1 VLEFHFAENPY
12 FEDKILMKTYHLAKH
27 ELFGDIMFD
36 RVEATEIRWKGD
48 KNLTVKKVTK
58 QQNQGKRR
66 GRRGGKFQ
74 PSGKPVIVEEPCM
87 SFFNF
92 FSPSALF
99 GPMEDSEELDDEDKE
114 SLLEADYELGISVRE
129 QVIPNAVLW
138 YTGEIVE
145 TVEGED
151 GEEDDDDDEEGE
163 EDEDDDVDSE
173 EDADFS
179 PNTQKQAPAGQEQ
192 CKQQ

>member
-1 VLEFHFAENPY
+1 
-12 FEDKILMKTYHLAKH
+12 
-27 ELFGDIMFD
+27 
-36 RVEATEIRWKGD
+36 
-48 KNLTVKKVTK
+48 
-58 QQNQGKRR
+58 
-66 GRRGGKFQ
+66 
-74 PSGKPVIVEEPCM
+74 M

-145 TVEGED
+145 AVEGEE